1 MKTSL
6 GLLGVSLLSV
16 TLGCANS
23 SPGDNGTGGH
33 SGAGTGGAPPAGS
46 GGKTTGGSGGNGA
59 GGVAVGTGGTTGAGG
74 GMGTG
79 GGNGGAGAGGRAMG
93 TGGAG
98 AGGMTGAGGG
108 AAPFTCPAGPFTGA
122 IPNGST
128 ATRIAGAPP
137 NDTFSNNGNDFM
149 NVEGPVWIGDSL
161 YVSEMKGSPNPPQTR
176 IIQITAADV
185 VTVAVP
191 PDSGSNGMAVDAAG
205 NLVTANHGVGG
216 IVTFS
221 LPAFTRTT
229 LVSMYNGKRFNS
241 PNDLTIR
248 NDGTI
253 YFSDPTF
260 QAPNPTPQSA
270 QRVYMVRA
278 GSGTA
283 TAIVDNASNP
293 NGVALSLDQKFL
305 FVGDGSGVMRYAL
318 ATDGTLMGAGTAIDT
333 ADFANNASDGMA
345 MDCAGNLYV
354 VRVNQHDII
363 VVKDPTGAAT
373 KTGQITI
380 PGAGNLTN
388 AAFGGTDHKTLYV
401 TAQGTGMQR
410 GVFKLA
416 MPIPGLPY

>member
-1 MKTSL
+1 VGGHQGGGEGGAPATGS
-6 GLLGVSLLSV
+6 GGHGS
-16 TLGCANS
+16 GGAG
-23 SPGDNGTGGH
+23 PGGATGSGGAKGGTGGI
-33 SGAGTGGAPPAGS
+33 GVGGTPG
-46 GGKTTGGSGGNGA
+46 GA
-59 GGVAVGTGGTTGAGG
+59 GGT
-74 GMGTG
+74 GTG
-79 GGNGGAGAGGRAMG
+79 GGTTG

-98 AGGMTGAGGG
+98 AGGVTGAGGG
-108 AAPFTCPAGPFTGA
+108 AAAWTCPAGSFTGT
-122 IPNGST
+122 IPTGSA

-137 NDTFSNNGNDFM
+137 NDTFNNNGNDFT
-149 NVEGPVWIGDSL
+149 NVEGPVWIGDAL
-161 YVSEMKGSPNPPQTR
+161 YFSEMKNAPNPPQTR
-176 IIQITAADV
+176 ILKITAADV
-185 VTVAVP
+185 VTIAVP

-216 IVTFS
+216 IVSFS

-229 LVSMYNGKRFNS
+229 LVSMYTNGMRFNS

-260 QAPNPTPQSA
+260 QAPSPAPQSA
-270 QRVYMVRA
+270 QRVYMLPA
-278 GSGTA
+278 GSGSA
-283 TAIVDNASNP
+283 TAIVNNASNP

-318 ATDGTLMGAGTAIDT
+318 NTDGTLMGAGAPIDA
-333 ADFANNASDGMA
+333 ADLANNATDGMA
-345 MDCAGNLYV
+345 IDCAGNLYV

-363 VVKDPTGAAT
+363 VVKDPTGTAT

-388 AAFGGTDHKTLYV
+388 VAFGGTDHKTLYV
-401 TAQGTGMQR
+401 TAQGTGIQR

-416 MPIPGLPY
+416 MPLPGMPY